1 MGKSAKRKAESNAPA
16 PADSKR
22 VLDSVDQVKTDLAE
36 LARLV
41 SECGHELT
49 ESFQQH
55 EAAGRAATT
64 ATDSAELDKQRQAL
78 DEQRRE
84 LDDRE
89 SQVESVEQQVAA
101 QRRKVAEDQADSQS
115 ERAESDK
122 LREELAELQRE
133 LKEQR
138 KALQD
143 QARELEKREKALS
156 GQKAKTSSGKSP
168 KAASA
173 EDDSEDI
180 DDVLPML
187 SGKKPKVVA
196 QSKPSKSPLRALV
209 AYGLVLVI
217 LASVAGAGWYYYQNF
232 YVRQA
237 KRVDATQQA
246 LNKITQEA
254 VYRAST
260 KDIELST
267 RGHAATIQMSWFE
280 QLPVNNLV
288 ASHVPWMDVA
298 PESQAN
304 LLNPTRIVADSQL
317 AGFWYNP
324 GRGLVRARVPRQ
336 LSEQST
342 IDLYNKVNSTNLTP
356 EDVVW

>member
-1 MGKSAKRKAESNAPA
+1 MGKSAKRKAQTNTPV

-41 SECGHELT
+41 GACGQELT
-49 ESFQQH
+49 ETFQQH
-55 EAAGRAATT
+55 DAAGQSAGPGDPAA
-64 ATDSAELDKQRQAL
+64 LDKQREVL

-84 LDDRE
+84 LDDRQA
-89 SQVESVEQQVAA
+89 QVQSVQQQLAEQRQQVADE
-101 QRRKVAEDQADSQS
+101 KADSQS
-115 ERAESDK
+115 ERAETEK

-133 LKEQR
+133 LTEQR

-143 QARELEKREKALS
+143 QARELDKREKALS
-156 GQKAKTSSGKSP
+156 SDKARPSTGKSGKS
-168 KAASA
+168 ARA
-173 EDDSEDI
+173 EDDGDDI

-187 SGKKPKVVA
+187 SGKKPKAVVQPKA
-196 QSKPSKSPLRALV
+196 SKSPLRSLLT
-209 AYGLVLVI
+209 YGLVLAI

-232 YVRQA
+232 YVRQTN
-237 KRVDATQQA
+237 RVAATQQA
-246 LNKITQEA
+246 LGKITEEA

-280 QLPVNNLV
+280 QLPVNSLV

-342 IDLYNKVNSTNLTP
+342 VDLYNKVNNTSLSP